1 VANRRARRRAGSHG
15 SSSAERD
22 FVERLARQFVSDDP
36 RVHVG
41 IGDDGAVLRTSML
54 TVAVCDPVVEGV
66 HFTREDPLH
75 LVGRKVV
82 NRNLS
87 DLAAMGAKPGFLL
100 VSMLLPDW
108 LDESGRSKIL
118 TGIQSAAEAAACSV
132 VGGDVARVSGPLVLT
147 VTALGEAP
155 KRPLRR
161 NGLTVGD
168 TLHVTGPLGGSRLGR
183 HLRFT
188 PRIAEGRWLAE
199 QDAAS
204 VAGAIDISDGLLV
217 DLSRMLEA
225 SSARH
230 EFELGAVLY
239 SHHIPVA
246 AAARRAATESRRGP
260 LTHALEDGEDHELLF
275 GLHHPLPDDGPLTGR
290 ARKEIGRVTDEPGI
304 FLEDKFGNRRG
315 LHVVGYQHD
324 V

>member
-1 VANRRARRRAGSHG
+1 MMASDWPFPERF
-15 SSSAERD
+15 AER
-22 FVERLARQFVSDDP
+22 EFVSEISRRFATDDP

-54 TVAVCDPVVEGV
+54 TVAACDPVVEGV
-66 HFTREDPLH
+66 HFTREDPVQ

-87 DLAAMGAKPGFLL
+87 DLAAMGARPSFLL
-100 VSMLLPDW
+100 VSLLLPDW
-108 LDESGRSKIL
+108 LSNAGRAKL
-118 TGIQSAAEAAACSV
+118 LRGIQTAAEAASCSV
-132 VGGDVARVSGPLVLT
+132 VGGDVARTPGPMVVT

-161 NGLTVGD
+161 DGLSARD

-188 PRIAEGRWLAE
+188 PRVAEGRWLSE
-199 QDAAS
+199 QVEATA
-204 VAGAIDISDGLLV
+204 AIDISDGLLM

-225 SSARH
+225 SGEREGCPFGAELSANT
-230 EFELGAVLY
+230 
-239 SHHIPVA
+239 IPIA
-246 AAARRAATESRRGP
+246 AAAVKAAKQSGEDP
-260 LTHALEDGEDHELLF
+260 MTHALTDGEDYELLF
-275 GLHHPLPDDGPLTGR
+275 GLREELPEEGPLTGR
-290 ARKEIGRVTDEPGI
+290 SRRAIGFVTETPGI
-304 FLEDKFGNRRG
+304 FLRDRRG
-315 LHVVGYQHD
+315 RTRKLRVVGYEHD